1 MARKKTITR
10 DQILNATYE
19 IIRTEG
25 FSGFTARNIASKM
38 KCSTQPIYLEFRN
51 MTDLKCEILKKIQ
64 LILNERLFSNQP
76 TAQTLVG
83 ANLNYIHLA
92 ADEPILFRT
101 LFLEGHDGAETT
113 EDFIR
118 QGLLRVMAVDT
129 VFNGVSELEKQR
141 ICTEIW
147 VIATG
152 IACLRSGR
160 MIGHSD
166 EDVSNFLAVMIQRLL
181 ED

>member
-51 MTDLKCEILKKIQ
+51 MTDLKGVILKKVQ
-64 LILNERLFSNQP
+64 LNLKERLFSY
-76 TAQTLVG
+76 QTTSESLVD

-92 ADEPILFRT
+92 SEEPILFRT
-101 LFLEGHDGAETT
+101 LFLEGHQGCEVIEA
-113 EDFIR
+113 FIR
-118 QGLLRVMAVDT
+118 QSLLEIINMDESFENLT
-129 VFNGVSELEKQR
+129 ELKKNT
-141 ICTEIW
+141 ICTELW
-147 VIATG
+147 VISTG
-152 IACLRSGR
+152 IACLQAGR
-160 MIGHSD
+160 MIDHTD
-166 EDVSNFLAVMIQRLL
+166 ETIKVFLKSMIQRIID
-181 ED
+181 E